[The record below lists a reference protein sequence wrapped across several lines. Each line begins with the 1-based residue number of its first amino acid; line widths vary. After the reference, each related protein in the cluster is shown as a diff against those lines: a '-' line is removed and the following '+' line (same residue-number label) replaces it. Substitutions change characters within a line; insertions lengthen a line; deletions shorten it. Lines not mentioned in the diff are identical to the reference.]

1 MTVNARMPES
11 LASATGAITVDLGR
25 IASNWRALAAKVAP
39 ARCAAVVK
47 ADAYGLGAERVIA
60 CLARAGCTAF
70 FIATPDEA
78 EAARKIA
85 PDADI
90 YALDGL
96 VGNAAAAFARLGV
109 KPVLPTLDDIVAWS
123 ALCRA
128 RGERLP
134 AAIHI
139 DTGLHRLGLPVRD
152 VRRLAAEPSMMAAI
166 DLDLVMSHLA
176 SADNPRDPKNR
187 DQLLAFETLS
197 ALFPGVAR
205 SLAAS
210 DGLMLG
216 PAYHFDLV
224 RPGYALYGGQASQ
237 IAPAPVQA
245 AVTVAARILAVAD
258 VAPGET
264 VGYSATWRAKRPSR
278 IATIAAGYADGVP
291 RNASAPDGR
300 PGGYVLVSGH
310 LAPIV
315 GRISMDLITVD
326 VTDLPEGAAMPGEF
340 AKLIAE
346 DLTIEDAGFS
356 AGTIGY
362 EILTRL
368 GHRFTRL
375 YLDDEVR

>member
-1 MTVNARMPES
+1 MTVNARLPDT
-11 LASATGAITVDLGR
+11 LASATGTIMIDLGQ
-25 IASNWRALAAKVAP
+25 IATNWKALAAKVAP
-39 ARCAAVVK
+39 ARCGAVVK

-60 CLARAGCTAF
+60 ALARVGCTSF
-70 FIATPDEA
+70 FVATPSEA
-78 EAARKIA
+78 ETARKIA
-85 PDADI
+85 PSADI
-90 YALDGL
+90 FALDGL
-96 VGNAAAAFARLGV
+96 VGNTAAMFARLAV
-109 KPVLPTLDDIVAWS
+109 KPILSSLDAVVAWS
-123 ALCRA
+123 ALCRG
-128 RGERLP
+128 RDETL
-134 AAIHI
+134 AAALHL
-139 DTGLHRLGLPVRD
+139 DTGLNRFGLPHRD
-152 VRRLAAEPSMMAAI
+152 VRRLANDPTMMAGMA
-166 DLDLVMSHLA
+166 LDLVMSHLA

-197 ALFPGVAR
+197 ALFPGVPR

-237 IAPAPVQA
+237 IAPAPVKP
-245 AVTVAARILAVAD
+245 AVTVAARILAITD

-264 VGYSATWRAKRPSR
+264 VGYSATWRATRPSR

-291 RNASAPDGR
+291 RTASAPDGR
-300 PGGYVLVSGH
+300 PGGHVVISGH
-310 LAPIV
+310 LAPMV
-315 GRISMDLITVD
+315 GRISMDLTTVD

-346 DLTIEDAGFS
+346 SLTIEDAGFA

-368 GHRFTRL
+368 GPRFTRL
-375 YLDDEVR
+375 YLEDSA

>member
-1 MTVNARMPES
+1 MNVNTRMPES
-11 LASATGAITVDLGR
+11 LASTTGTITVDLGR
-25 IASNWRALAAKVAP
+25 IAANWRALAEKVAP

-47 ADAYGLGAERVIA
+47 ADAYGLGAERVVA
-60 CLARAGCTAF
+60 ALARAGCTAF
-70 FIATPDEA
+70 FIATPTEA
-78 EAARKIA
+78 EVVRRIA

-96 VGNAAAAFARLGV
+96 VGNAAAAFAHLAV
-109 KPVLPTLDDIVAWS
+109 KPVLSTLDDIVAWS

-128 RGERLP
+128 RGEKLP
-134 AAIHI
+134 AAFHI

-152 VRRLAAEPSMMAAI
+152 VRRLAAEPSMMAGI

-237 IAPAPVQA
+237 IAPAPVKA
-245 AVTVAARILAVAD
+245 AVTVSARILAVAD

-291 RNASAPDGR
+291 RHASASDGR
-300 PGGYVLVSGH
+300 SGGHVLISGH

-326 VTDLPEGAAMPGEF
+326 ITDLPEGAAMPGEF
-340 AKLIAE
+340 AKIIAE
-346 DLTIEDAGFS
+346 GLTIEDAGFS

-368 GHRFTRL
+368 GNRFTRL
-375 YLDDEVR
+375 YLDDNP

>member
-1 MTVNARMPES
+1 MTVNARMSGS
-11 LASATGAITVDLGR
+11 LASATGTITIDLAQ
-25 IASNWRALAAKVAP
+25 IAANWQALAAKVAP

-60 CLARAGCTAF
+60 ALKQAGCTTF

-78 EAARKIA
+78 EIARKLA
-85 PDADI
+85 PDAQI
-90 YALDGL
+90 FALDGL
-96 VGNAAAAFARLGV
+96 VGGAATAFAHQGV
-109 KPVLPTLDDIVAWS
+109 TPVLSTLDEISAWA
-123 ALCRA
+123 ALSRM
-128 RGERLP
+128 RGEALP
-134 AAIHI
+134 TAIHI

-152 VRRLAAEPSMMAAI
+152 VRRLAADTSTLASIRLE
-166 DLDLVMSHLA
+166 LVMSHLA

-197 ALFPGVAR
+197 ALFPGVPR

-216 PAYHFDLV
+216 PAYHFDIV
-224 RPGYALYGGQASQ
+224 RPGYAIYGGQASQ
-237 IAPAPVQA
+237 LAPAPVKP
-245 AVTVAARILAVAD
+245 AVRVAARILAVAD

-300 PGGYVLVSGH
+300 PGGHVMIAGH
-310 LAPIV
+310 LAPLV
-315 GRISMDLITVD
+315 GRVSMDLITVD
-326 VTDLPEGAAMPGEF
+326 VTDLPQGAVTPREF
-340 AKLIAE
+340 ATLIGE
-346 DLTIEDAGFS
+346 GLTVEDAGFA

-368 GHRFTRL
+368 GRRFTRL
-375 YLDDEVR
+375 YVEDAA

>member
-1 MTVNARMPES
+1 MPES
-11 LASATGAITVDLGR
+11 LASATGTITVDLGR
-25 IASNWRALAAKVAP
+25 VASNWKALAAKVAP

-60 CLARAGCTAF
+60 ALSRAGCTAF

-85 PDADI
+85 PSADI

-96 VGNAAAAFARLGV
+96 VGNVAAAFARLAV
-109 KPVLPTLDDIVAWS
+109 MPVLSTLDDIVAWS

-152 VRRLAAEPSMMAAI
+152 VRRLAADTSMMTGI
-166 DLDLVMSHLA
+166 DLALVMSHLA
-176 SADNPRDPKNR
+176 SADNPHDPKNR
-187 DQLLAFETLS
+187 DQLVAFETLT
-197 ALFPGVAR
+197 ALFPNIPR

-216 PAYHFDLV
+216 PAFHFDLV
-224 RPGYALYGGQASQ
+224 RPGYAIYGGQASQ

-245 AVTVAARILAVAD
+245 AVTVSARILAVAD

-278 IATIAAGYADGVP
+278 IATIAAGYADGIP

-300 PGGYVLVSGH
+300 PGGHVLISGH

-315 GRISMDLITVD
+315 GRISMDLVTVD
-326 VTDLPEGAAMPGEF
+326 VTDLPGGAAMPGEF
-340 AKLIAE
+340 AKLVAE
-346 DLTIEDAGFS
+346 ELTIEDAGYA

-368 GHRFTRL
+368 GRRFTRL
-375 YLDDEVR
+375 YLDDNP

>member
-11 LASATGAITVDLGR
+11 LASSTGTITVDLGR
-25 IASNWRALAAKVAP
+25 IAANWLALADKVAP

-60 CLARAGCTAF
+60 ALTRAGCTTF

-78 EAARKIA
+78 ETARKIA
-85 PDADI
+85 PSAEI
-90 YALDGL
+90 FALDGL
-96 VGNAAAAFARLGV
+96 VGNAAAPFAHLGV
-109 KPVLPTLDDIVAWS
+109 KPVLSTLDDVVAWS

-128 RGERLP
+128 RGEALP

-139 DTGLHRLGLPVRD
+139 DTGLHRLGLPLRD
-152 VRRLAAEPSMMAAI
+152 VRRLAAEPSMMAGI

-187 DQLLAFETLS
+187 DQLLTFETLS
-197 ALFPGVAR
+197 ALFPGVPR

-224 RPGYALYGGQASQ
+224 RPGYAIYGGQASQ
-237 IAPAPVQA
+237 IAPAPVKP
-245 AVTVAARILAVAD
+245 AVTVSARILAVAD

-300 PGGYVLVSGH
+300 PGGHVLISGH

-340 AKLIAE
+340 AKLIAQG
-346 DLTIEDAGFS
+346 LSIEDAGYA

-375 YLDDEVR
+375 YLDDNP